1 MSLMQHY
8 DKVITRMQLDICRL
22 IEEKAEIEACVEDLI
37 AIRDQA
43 RAVHATGAGTYNDK
57 RTSVDRKKL
66 SDLGL
71 MVKESYKTI
80 PSEFNSSE
88 AETDVKTVCITDK
101 RLLSP
106 LALSAATSCVL
117 YVYIRFA

>member
-1 MSLMQHY
+1 MWRMSPDDGTSGMSLMQHY
-8 DKVITRMQLDICRL
+8 DKVISRMQLDICRL
-22 IEEKAEIEACVEDLI
+22 VEEKAEIEACVEMLI

-43 RAVHATGAGTYNDK
+43 RAVHATACGTYNDK

-80 PSEFNSSE
+80 P
-88 AETDVKTVCITDK
+88 AETDVKTT
-101 RLLSP
+101 
-106 LALSAATSCVL
+106 TGE
-117 YVYIRFA
+117 

>member
-22 IEEKAEIEACVEDLI
+22 IEEKAEIEACVESLV

-57 RTSVDRKKL
+57 RTSMIRVAQGD
-66 SDLGL
+66 DDD
-71 MVKESYKTI
+71 
-80 PSEFNSSE
+80 
-88 AETDVKTVCITDK
+88 A
-101 RLLSP
+101 RLRNGAS
-106 LALSAATSCVL
+106 
-117 YVYIRFA
+117 IRQT

>member
-22 IEEKAEIEACVEDLI
+22 IEEKAEIESCIEILV

-71 MVKESYKTI
+71 MVKDSYKTI
-80 PSEFNSSE
+80 PSEFNGSE
-88 AETDVKTVCITDK
+88 AEIDVK
-101 RLLSP
+101 
-106 LALSAATSCVL
+106 AT
-117 YVYIRFA
+117 AGE

>member
-8 DKVITRMQLDICRL
+8 DEVITRMQLDICRL
-22 IEEKAEIEACVEDLI
+22 IEEKAEIEACIESLV

-71 MVKESYKTI
+71 MVKDSYKTI
-80 PSEFNSSE
+80 PSEFNGSE
-88 AETDVKTVCITDK
+88 AEIDVK
-101 RLLSP
+101 
-106 LALSAATSCVL
+106 AT
-117 YVYIRFA
+117 AGE